1 MSTSSPSPL
10 AAAPGKLAGR
20 LWVLAA
26 ALMWSTSGLFAKQTL
41 FDEWPKDKRGL
52 LFAFWRALCAALILL
67 PMVRRPRWSPQLV
80 PLVACFALMN
90 ATFLTALVRTTAAN
104 AIWLQATAPWWVF
117 VLSVFLLR
125 QPIVR
130 RDLIPLAFG
139 IVGVSLILLF
149 EILRRQEAVG
159 VVCGLAAGVSYAGV
173 VVFLWRLGSD
183 DPAWLVAL
191 NHAVVAVVL
200 LPCVLSWGYWPSPQQ
215 LVVLAGFGIFQMA
228 IPYVLLIRG
237 LRTIS
242 SQEATAIGLIEPV
255 LMPLWVYLSGLESPQ
270 WWTIAGASLILVGL
284 VLRYVVWE
292 LVKRP

>member
-1 MSTSSPSPL
+1 MSLSSAPAR

-26 ALMWSTSGLFAKQTL
+26 ALMWSSSGLFAKQTL
-41 FDEWPKDKRGL
+41 FDEWPADKRGL
-52 LFAFWRALCAALILL
+52 LFAFWRALFAALVLL
-67 PMVRRPRWSPQLV
+67 PMVRRPRWSPHLV
-80 PLVACFALMN
+80 PLVACFVLMN
-90 ATFLTALVRTTAAN
+90 VTFLTALVRTTAAN

-117 VLSVFLLR
+117 LLSVFLLR
-125 QPIVR
+125 QPVVR

-139 IVGVSLILLF
+139 VVGVGLILFF
-149 EILRRQEAVG
+149 EISRRQEAAG
-159 VVCGLAAGVSYAGV
+159 VVCGMAAGVFYAGV

-191 NHAVVAVVL
+191 NHAIVAAAL
-200 LPCVLSWGYWPSPQQ
+200 FPCMLSWGYWPSPLQ
-215 LVVLAGFGIFQMA
+215 LAVLAGFGIFQMA

-255 LMPLWVYLSGLESPQ
+255 LMPLWVYLAGLESPQ
-270 WWTIAGASLILVGL
+270 WWTIAGASLILAGL